1 MAAPQRLVSC
11 FYELL
16 DWLPFSSV
24 RKKSG
29 HCKCMSFMLF
39 YPYSHSLREL
49 LTHLYVSAM
58 QASSTL
64 QSLMLGK
71 ISLFTVVIFMFP
83 FMYIWKPFP
92 IPSYIMPHPW
102 RERLIDECYLYATPR
117 AIIFIHW
124 YACGMPPSH
133 VLFMFLLPTIIMI
146 DMPLHPWS
154 TCVCMLCSVV
164 LAFLLSCV
172 LFLVPPTTMWFDD
185 LAPGRVI
192 QRFSYLNYTVVF

>member
-1 MAAPQRLVSC
+1 
-11 FYELL
+11 
-16 DWLPFSSV
+16 
-24 RKKSG
+24 
-29 HCKCMSFMLF
+29 MSFMLF

-102 RERLIDECYLYATPR
+102 RERLIDECYLCATPL
-117 AIIFIHW
+117 AITFIHW

-133 VLFMFLLPTIIMI
+133 VLSMFLLPTIIMI
-146 DMPLHPWS
+146 DMPLHHLWS

-164 LAFLLSCV
+164 LAFLLSCI

-185 LAPGRVI
+185 LAPAGHPKI
-192 QRFSYLNYTVVF
+192 LLLNVWELHS